1 MCSVAANCDLA
12 NCAEIQTTR
21 FSLLLCRV
29 RESLRLEGK
38 SGGYFAHSP
47 PPKAG
52 SARAACLGLYQFV
65 TPRMETLQLFQTP
78 VLVFSPI
85 HNKKFLLTFKWKFL
99 CLSLYRVSF
108 YFPHQVFIHVEKLPK
123 SLLPALSAS
132 LGTTDAQ
139 VRHGLHGSLLD
150 LLQYVHVSLVLG
162 SPAQVSALQGW
173 LHRAEQ
179 REGSPLLSCWQCS
192 ASCSPEEHWPSLL
205 QHCWLMFHLVSTR
218 TPGPFPLSLITK
230 KYFLQHCKRTLCDL
244 LHFI

>member
-1 MCSVAANCDLA
+1 ML
-12 NCAEIQTTR
+12 TP
-21 FSLLLCRV
+21 
-29 RESLRLEGK
+29 
-38 SGGYFAHSP
+38 P

-150 LLQYVHVSLVLG
+150 LLQYVHVSLLLG
-162 SPAQVSALQGW
+162 SLRLHSVLQLQYHKHQTGK
-173 LHRAEQ
+173 
-179 REGSPLLSCWQCS
+179 SP
-192 ASCSPEEHWPSLL
+192 
-205 QHCWLMFHLVSTR
+205 F
-218 TPGPFPLSLITK
+218 PGPA
-230 KYFLQHCKRTLCDL
+230 
-244 LHFI
+244 